1 MQLDAED
8 GDLLALVSQRERQN
22 ARLRVLREVD
32 GRWGSTPQLSAP
44 AAVAQLAIGK
54 VSSDSPAIGLAT
66 QERSAKRLVFQLR
79 GGEWQ
84 QLDPAVEDVGIGPLV
99 GGPVLL
105 SKRVLYPVT
114 QADSTPWS
122 FSVQSARI
130 GASNMKVSR
139 LSSGAGNAQ
148 GGLDLTGGQVWA
160 TWQENDPIKDGR
172 FKTRIYAAELSQT
185 GRVKRKI
192 RLWRGLSIGPGSI
205 QVLSFQ
211 DETLALFMRGSSN
224 GHGLQATVK
233 ALPSVD

>member
-1 MQLDAED
+1 MQLDAES
-8 GDLLALVSQRERQN
+8 GDLVALVSQRQRQN
-22 ARLRVLREVD
+22 SELRVLREIG
-32 GRWGSTPQLSAP
+32 GRWRSTPQLTAP

-79 GGEWQ
+79 GGKWQ
-84 QLDPAVEDVGIGPLV
+84 RLDPAVEDVGIGPLV

-105 SKRVLYPVT
+105 AKRVLYPVT
-114 QADSTPWS
+114 QAESTPWS

-130 GASNMKVSR
+130 GASATKVSR
-139 LSSGAGNAQ
+139 LSDGTGNAQ
-148 GGLDLTGGQVWA
+148 GGLDLTSGKVWA
-160 TWQENDPIKDGR
+160 TWQENDPLADGR
-172 FKTRIYAAELSQT
+172 FRTRIYAAELSHT

-192 RLWRGLSIGPGSI
+192 RLWRGLSIGPGSM

-211 DETLALFMRGSSN
+211 DETLALFMRGSNN

-233 ALPSVD
+233 ALPSAG